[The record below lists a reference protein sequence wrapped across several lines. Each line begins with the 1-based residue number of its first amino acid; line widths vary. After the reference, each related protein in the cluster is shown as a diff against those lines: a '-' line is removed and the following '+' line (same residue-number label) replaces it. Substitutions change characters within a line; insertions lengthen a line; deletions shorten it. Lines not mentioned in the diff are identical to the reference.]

1 MQGVI
6 MNLLSYING
15 SMIHDTNYHLALAL
29 LKHLPE
35 IQDLSLVEMAGN
47 CFVSQATLH
56 RFCKLIGYR
65 NYSTLRE
72 ACLDNTADQLDR
84 PQFTSEEQQAFL
96 ATTMANLTDVD
107 QFNVPEQVDRV
118 LDCMHHSERVVCL
131 GFEMFQLYAM
141 SLQAQLVQSGLY
153 IEVPISLSAQ
163 FEAMHHLRHGHTALL
178 TTINGEYRD
187 HFNEDIVQTLKE
199 SGWQLVVLTQTLG
212 HPLAALADEV
222 LCCGRQGTLQEAKY
236 GVIRLY
242 DYLAWRYHMCFCQS

>member
-84 PQFTSEEQQAFL
+84 PRFTFSGH
-96 ATTMANLTDVD
+96 N
-107 QFNVPEQVDRV
+107 
-118 LDCMHHSERVVCL
+118 H
-131 GFEMFQLYAM
+131 G
-141 SLQAQLVQSGLY
+141 QS
-153 IEVPISLSAQ
+153 
-163 FEAMHHLRHGHTALL
+163 HG
-178 TTINGEYRD
+178 
-187 HFNEDIVQTLKE
+187 
-199 SGWQLVVLTQTLG
+199 
-212 HPLAALADEV
+212 
-222 LCCGRQGTLQEAKY
+222 CGS
-236 GVIRLY
+236 V
-242 DYLAWRYHMCFCQS
+242 